1 MAAPLP
7 HEEESMEKFSASVA
21 GRHMACHASAN
32 LDIAIPHWT
41 PPVEDPDAD
50 TAANRGTIMH
60 AWFAEFQGF
69 AGSDRSNLIRAL
81 DYVDTVRS
89 KRRFKSLVEVRV
101 TAQWLDTKPSTTA
114 DLVLYVADEIHIF
127 DLKTGRIPVPVVD
140 NGQMLFY
147 AATYGH
153 LAPKANGV
161 YLHIVQPW
169 ADNIDFWFADAVR
182 IRTFMGEA
190 LAAEQQIQLGDTTF
204 MPGDH
209 CKFCPANPH
218 SRGSKGKPLCPAMK
232 QVLYP
237 DPTNYDAILG
247 ELDD

>member
-1 MAAPLP
+1 
-7 HEEESMEKFSASVA
+7 
-21 GRHMACHASAN
+21 MACHASAN

-50 TAANRGTIMH
+50 NAANRGTIMH

-69 AGSDRSNLIRAL
+69 PAHDRSNLIRAL
-81 DYVDTVRS
+81 DYVDKVRNR
-89 KRRFKSLVEVRV
+89 RRFKALVEEKRIA
-101 TAQWLDTKPSTTA
+101 TWLGTQPSTTA
-114 DLVLYVADEIHIF
+114 DLVLYVADEMHIF
-127 DLKTGRIPVPVVD
+127 DLKTGKIPVPAVG
-140 NGQMLFY
+140 NEQMLFY

-153 LAPKANGV
+153 LAPKAGGV

-169 ADNIDFWFADAVR
+169 ADNIDFWFADAV
-182 IRTFMGEA
+182 IIQNFMDDA
-190 LAAEQQIQLGDTTF
+190 VVAETAITTGSTTF

-218 SRGSKGKPLCPAMK
+218 GRGAKGKPLCPAMR

-237 DPTNYDAILG
+237 DTTNYDAILG
-247 ELDD
+247 GMDD